1 MPSSQS
7 LRYDVHTHA
16 FHPKIADKVVAQLH
30 EHYDI
35 KPEGTGLI
43 EDLLV
48 RERQAGVDKFVVLCA
63 ATAPAQVIPA
73 NNWIIE
79 LQEKYDEVIGFGTLH
94 PEYKDWEKEV
104 ERLKRAGIIGLKF
117 HPEFQGFWMDDPR
130 LLPLMEAT
138 HKDFIYI
145 FHVGDRAAPKDN
157 PSCPIKLAAL
167 ARQFPDARII
177 AAHFGGYL
185 HWKWA
190 LEELVGTNV
199 YLDTSSS
206 LSFIPDD
213 MLQAIMDRHP
223 FERLLFGSDFPVFDP
238 VLEVERAQRRMHLS
252 DSRLEALMGNAGELF
267 SA

>member
-1 MPSSQS
+1 M
-7 LRYDVHTHA
+7 
-16 FHPKIADKVVAQLH
+16 
-30 EHYDI
+30 
-35 KPEGTGLI
+35 
-43 EDLLV
+43 
-48 RERQAGVDKFVVLCA
+48 
-63 ATAPAQVIPA
+63 IPA

-167 ARQFPDARII
+167 ARQFPDGPDHRR
-177 AAHFGGYL
+177 
-185 HWKWA
+185 
-190 LEELVGTNV
+190 
-199 YLDTSSS
+199 
-206 LSFIPDD
+206 SFRGVSP
-213 MLQAIMDRHP
+213 
-223 FERLLFGSDFPVFDP
+223 
-238 VLEVERAQRRMHLS
+238 LEVGARRACGNKCLPGHLQLAVLYS
-252 DSRLEALMGNAGELF
+252 
-267 SA
+267 